1 MEEEDFYEKV
11 IYEDSD
17 KFLQVHVTVSQFR
30 GVEYFS
36 MRKYYLDFEGDWK
49 PTKEGI
55 TIPLNLASTGL
66 LFEALVEILSLAESK
81 EQIRKH
87 FSGILKDIYP
97 DE

>member
-55 TIPLNLASTGL
+55 TIPLNLVSTGL